1 MIYDGSLIYS
11 ALSKLIKSPFSTENL
26 RLLRIEVNI
35 QNDLPELSNYSEL
48 SSKEQ
53 LTIHQMLISYVRSDH
68 LYNIIL
74 THNVEP
80 YDLVKLVS
88 ISFENRDAAKYPLK
102 SKHVFFSELV

>member
-1 MIYDGSLIYS
+1 M
-11 ALSKLIKSPFSTENL
+11 
-26 RLLRIEVNI
+26 NI

-80 YDLVKLVS
+80 YDLS
-88 ISFENRDAAKYPLK
+88 C
-102 SKHVFFSELV
+102 H